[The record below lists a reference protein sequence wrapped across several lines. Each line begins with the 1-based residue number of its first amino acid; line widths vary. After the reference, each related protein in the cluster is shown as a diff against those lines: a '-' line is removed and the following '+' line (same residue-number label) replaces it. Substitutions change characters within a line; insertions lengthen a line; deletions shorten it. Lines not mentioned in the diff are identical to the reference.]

1 MISKSKTV
9 KLPEMREEET
19 CSPVAVNPGD
29 CGSHTLHLGSWRG
42 GQRRKTLS
50 L

>member
-1 MISKSKTV
+1 MIFKSKIV

-29 CGSHTLHLGSWRG
+29 CGSYTLHLGSWRG
-42 GQRRKTLS
+42 RQRGKNLS
-50 L
+50 Q